1 MKSVR
6 VEIQIP
12 TAWRKRARYVLQE
25 EVTISG
31 VSVPMGFAT
40 DGATVPRIFWPVFPP
55 VGEYFLAAAVHD
67 YALIEGRGWSAANAL
82 FDSSLRELS
91 VPSWRRRIMVLS
103 VRLYGW
109 YQCNIVH

>member
-31 VSVPMGFAT
+31 LNVPMGFAT
-40 DGATVPRIFWPVFPP
+40 DGATVPRIFWPLFPP

-67 YALIEGRGWSAANAL
+67 YALIEGRGWPAANAL
-82 FDSSLRELS
+82 FDSSLKELG
-91 VPSWRRRIMVLS
+91 VPSWRRRIMVFS

-109 YQCNIVH
+109 YQSTFVS

>member
-40 DGATVPRIFWPVFPP
+40 DGATIPRIFWPLFPP

-67 YALIEGRGWSAANAL
+67 FALIEGY
-82 FDSSLRELS
+82 
-91 VPSWRRRIMVLS
+91 SWRQAATAFDQALKEVRVSGWRRKIMVAA
-103 VRLYGW
+103 VRFYGW
-109 YQCNIVH
+109 AAGKQ